1 MIRFAR
7 TGTKVAAIAAVGVTA
22 LAACSSSSSP
32 SGVVKAGSGFAGI
45 PAPAAKH
52 VAGGTVTFGMAA
64 GATPTYIFPI
74 VPGAD
79 SSVYTISYFQQLFW
93 RPLWWTPVG
102 HSLNVNY
109 PLSLAKAPVWSNGNT
124 TVTISMDTNY
134 KWSNGQPVDA
144 QDVIFYIDLLKA
156 AVKLSPA
163 NSGNYTPGYFP
174 DNVKSAVAT
183 SKFTVQLNLTKAYN
197 PNYYFYDQLLL
208 ITPLPSTA
216 WNIDKA
222 GGPAVDFTNLKNAE
236 KIYTFL
242 NAQSLKLSTYATN
255 PLWQTVDGPF
265 KLTQFN
271 PSTDANTMAPNPA
284 YTGPNKPTIK
294 AFQEV
299 AFTSD
304 TAEYTALLDGQLTV
318 GLVPS
323 TDYPQIPNLKKK
335 GYNVFGF
342 PNFGWDYM
350 PINFLNTT
358 NHWNMVVAQL
368 YVRQALAHLV
378 DLAGYIKGV
387 YHGYAAVADGPV
399 PSVPISPF
407 TPANATNPPYPF
419 SVSAAKALLT
429 AHGWKIV
436 SGTQTCE
443 SPGTGA
449 ANCGAGIPKGTP
461 LSFTLVYNN
470 GSPAITSEDTAYA
483 SDAKQAGIPVTLVGK
498 TFNFILSNYYNLAA
512 PHNKNKWW
520 IEDFG
525 GFTQSLY
532 PTTNSIFN
540 TTGSYNI
547 GSYSSAKANALINA
561 SVFGGNPNAVKT
573 EASFLTQDVP
583 ALFEPDADHV
593 YAWSTKLSGPQASFW
608 ELPQFSL
615 NPELWY
621 FTK

>member
-216 WNIDKA
+216 WNIDN
-222 GGPAVDFTNLKNAE
+222 GGRPGGGLHQPEERREDLHLPERAVAQAVDLRD
-236 KIYTFL
+236 
-242 NAQSLKLSTYATN
+242 Q
-255 PLWQTVDGPF
+255 P
-265 KLTQFN
+265 
-271 PSTDANTMAPNPA
+271 
-284 YTGPNKPTIK
+284 
-294 AFQEV
+294 
-299 AFTSD
+299 
-304 TAEYTALLDGQLTV
+304 
-318 GLVPS
+318 
-323 TDYPQIPNLKKK
+323 
-335 GYNVFGF
+335 
-342 PNFGWDYM
+342 
-350 PINFLNTT
+350 
-358 NHWNMVVAQL
+358 
-368 YVRQALAHLV
+368 
-378 DLAGYIKGV
+378 
-387 YHGYAAVADGPV
+387 AVADRGRAVQAHPV
-399 PSVPISPF
+399 QPE
-407 TPANATNPPYPF
+407 
-419 SVSAAKALLT
+419 
-429 AHGWKIV
+429 HGRQHH
-436 SGTQTCE
+436 GAE
-443 SPGTGA
+443 PGLQR
-449 ANCGAGIPKGTP
+449 P
-461 LSFTLVYNN
+461 
-470 GSPAITSEDTAYA
+470 E
-483 SDAKQAGIPVTLVGK
+483 Q
-498 TFNFILSNYYNLAA
+498 
-512 PHNKNKWW
+512 
-520 IEDFG
+520 
-525 GFTQSLY
+525 
-532 PTTNSIFN
+532 
-540 TTGSYNI
+540 
-547 GSYSSAKANALINA
+547 
-561 SVFGGNPNAVKT
+561 
-573 EASFLTQDVP
+573 
-583 ALFEPDADHV
+583 ADHQG
-593 YAWSTKLSGPQASFW
+593 LPGSGVHLGHSRVHRSA
-608 ELPQFSL
+608 
-615 NPELWY
+615 
-621 FTK
+621 